1 MDGGDVIVRLA
12 IMVVLATLAGA
23 VAWWLQRRR
32 PDPPS
37 APSYR
42 APSQIDRNDFTGP
55 DRPILI
61 VVFASTT
68 CDSCPKVW
76 EVVEPLGSGEIAVQR
91 VDVQTGGDLHRRYK
105 IDGVPTTLLVAGDG
119 VVAQAYFGPL
129 TSDELDPAIEVMKRA
144 LGSE

>member
-1 MDGGDVIVRLA
+1 MSGEDILVRLV
-12 IMVVLATLAGA
+12 IMVALVALAGG

-42 APSQIDRNDFTGP
+42 APSQIDRDDFVAP

-68 CDSCPKVW
+68 CDSCPQVW
-76 EVVEPLGSGEIAVQR
+76 EVVEPHDSESVAVQR

-119 VVAQAYFGPL
+119 VVTQAYFGPL
-129 TSDELDPAIEVMKRA
+129 SNDELDPAIEVMKRA